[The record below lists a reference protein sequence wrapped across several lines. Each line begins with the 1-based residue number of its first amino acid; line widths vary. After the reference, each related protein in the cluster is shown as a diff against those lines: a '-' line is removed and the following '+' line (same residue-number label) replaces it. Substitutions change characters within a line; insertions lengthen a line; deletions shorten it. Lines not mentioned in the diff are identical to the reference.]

1 MSFHFFLFFFNSK
14 VDSILFLS
22 NFFFS
27 QDRFDLIK
35 SFEIWILQI
44 LRISLST
51 RNISFKYRPID
62 VDQTRS
68 CDRANTAWTKK
79 RKKERNELPMA
90 CFRRAKKSDS
100 TFCDKSSLVPLLLL
114 LYSCLVS
121 SNRKLYHR
129 RGDTICPSIEK
140 RGSKLARNCNDNEN
154 IFRYREGRGIVKSKI
169 A

>member
-1 MSFHFFLFFFNSK
+1 MLFIFNG
-14 VDSILFLS
+14 
-22 NFFFS
+22 
-27 QDRFDLIK
+27 
-35 SFEIWILQI
+35 
-44 LRISLST
+44 
-51 RNISFKYRPID
+51 
-62 VDQTRS
+62 TRS
-68 CDRANTAWTKK
+68 CKFFEFRCRLEIFRLNIGPSMWIRRDHATEPIRHERKK
-79 RKKERNELPMA
+79 GKKERNELPMA

-140 RGSKLARNCNDNEN
+140 RGSKLARSCNDNEN
-154 IFRYREGRGIVKSKI
+154 IFRYREGRGTVKSKI